1 MAREFLIGEIGST
14 TYDGT
19 NNTLADTGLNI
30 EFIDPATGKI
40 ESYASTPALAASNP
54 LPDAVR
60 IVQGKGVAGVS
71 NVNSSWFNP
80 KNILAYDGTKG
91 VAAKAGS
98 VELDVNGNCTVAGVL
113 DLKFVLEND
122 STGLD
127 QFFHLSVDIPI
138 VADSAIDDLIKT
150 AYNAAVKPEWLFH
163 KAAING
169 DTLGTDA
176 PATANGGFIP
186 GAADEIYFHGNIPGA
201 TTTSSGRAWE
211 GDASRINVIVEAS
224 TATGPVFTPQN
235 KASGHN
241 GFGTYY
247 QVKAMEDAMMGINY
261 GYYNRRNL
269 PNTPANAAVDA
280 GIAAVNYNHV
290 SFIITR
296 DGSTSVGQIKGVD
309 NLIELKVAMKTG
321 GANLYLAAQT
331 DFLNKLNTLAA
342 NAGSFSAL
350 SLI

>member
-1 MAREFLIGEIGST
+1 MAKEFLIGEIGSE

-30 EFIDPATGKI
+30 EFIDPATGKVD
-40 ESYASTPALAASNP
+40 SWSGALATANP
-54 LPDAVR
+54 VPDAVR

-71 NVNSSWFNP
+71 NVNSSWFSP
-80 KNILAYDGTKG
+80 RNILAYDGSKG
-91 VAAKAGS
+91 ATAKAGS
-98 VELDVNGNCTVAGVL
+98 IELDIAGDCTVAGVL
-113 DLKFVLEND
+113 DLKFVLENG

-127 QFFHLSVDIPI
+127 QFFHLSVDITA
-138 VADSAIDDLIKT
+138 VADDAIDALIKT

-163 KAAING
+163 KAALSG

-176 PATANGGFIP
+176 PAAVNGGIL
-186 GAADEIYFHGNIPGA
+186 ATATDRIYFHGNISGA
-201 TTTSSGRAWE
+201 TTTSSGREWD
-211 GDASRINVIVEAS
+211 GDASRINLIVEAN
-224 TATGPVFTPQN
+224 TATGPVFTPQT
-235 KASGHN
+235 KASGRN
-241 GFGTYY
+241 GIGTYY

-269 PNTPANAAVDA
+269 PNTPANSAVDA

-290 SFIITR
+290 SLIISR

-321 GANLYLAAQT
+321 GANLFLAAST
-331 DFLNKLNTLAA
+331 DFLSKLNLLTG
-342 NAGSFSAL
+342 NAGSFN
-350 SLI
+350 SLTLG